1 MSKNKKQILLRL
13 IAFALCISIIIT
25 APILISINTDKQSV
39 NNENCMAVLTIWQID
54 SFEGGKGS
62 RANYLQTLWNQCFE
76 DSNVYV
82 NVVSLTAFSAR
93 QNIANGILPDLIS
106 YGAGMYGIESIIRG
120 EVPFYTW
127 AHGGYCFLTVDDSAD
142 FSDIDY
148 KNTVVNKGT
157 DNLSGAAALICGV
170 EKAVLS
176 TSTGAYVSLI
186 QGKYKYLLGTQRDIY
201 RLKTRGVNFKV
212 KPIIEF
218 NDLYQNISVT
228 TTDTKKVEFA
238 QKFIKYLLNNQK
250 TITKLGLMGND
261 KYYDDEMSQMES
273 LNYENKL
280 ISPVS
285 ESTHIELINAI
296 GNSDINLLKKLLK

>member
-13 IAFALCISIIIT
+13 IAFVLCIAIIIT
-25 APILISINTDKQSV
+25 APILISINTDKQSE
-39 NNENCMAVLTIWQID
+39 NNENTMAVLMIWQID

-62 RANYLQTLWNQCFE
+62 RANYLQTLWDQCFK

-82 NVVSLTAFSAR
+82 NVVSLTAFAAR
-93 QNIANGILPDLIS
+93 QNITNGILPDIIS
-106 YGAGMYGIESIIRG
+106 YGAGMYGIESIICG

-170 EKAVLS
+170 EKAVIS

-212 KPIIEF
+212 KPITEF

-228 TTDTKKVEFA
+228 STDTKKVEFA
-238 QKFIKYLLNNQK
+238 NKFIKYLLNNQK
-250 TITKLGLMGND
+250 NITKLGLMGND

-285 ESTHIELINAI
+285 ESTHIELLSAI
-296 GNSDINLLKKLLK
+296 ANSDINLLKKLLK

>member
-1 MSKNKKQILLRL
+1 MSKNKKQILLRF

-25 APILISINTDKQSV
+25 ALIFMAINTDKQSN
-39 NNENCMAVLTIWQID
+39 NNEKTMAVLTIWQID

-62 RANYLQTLWNQCFE
+62 RANYLQTLWDQCFK

-82 NVVSLTAFSAR
+82 NVVSLTAFAAR
-93 QNIANGILPDLIS
+93 QNITNGILPDIIS
-106 YGAGMYGIESIIRG
+106 YGAGTYGIESIIRG

-127 AHGGYCFLTVDDSAD
+127 AHGGYCFLAVDDGAD

-148 KNTVVNKGT
+148 QNTVVNKGI

-170 EKAVLS
+170 EKAAIS
-176 TSTGAYVSLI
+176 TPTGAYVSLI

-212 KPIIEF
+212 KPITEF

-228 TTDTKKVEFA
+228 STDTKKVEFA

-250 TITKLGLMGND
+250 NITKLGLMGND

-285 ESTHIELINAI
+285 ENTHIELLSAI
-296 GNSDINLLKKLLK
+296 ENSDINLLKKLLK